1 MFRWRRDA
9 GQGAGPRQ
17 EDGEHGDIAR
27 ATSPQATS
35 AAEPGML
42 ADTALVLTGGGAR
55 AAYQVGLL
63 VWLAKRFPD
72 LRFPI
77 LTGVSAGAVNAT
89 YLAGH
94 RGTFGEAA
102 LELAELWKGLS
113 PEQVFRVDIGWL
125 ARNLA
130 RWGARL
136 VAGGLTRG
144 PRVRGLVDTTPLRET
159 LVRALGAPDGHITGI
174 DYNLRRGALKALAIS
189 ATRYATG
196 QSVVWVQGR
205 DVETWAR
212 PMRRSVATTM
222 TVDHVM
228 ASAALPLFFPAV
240 RVGTEYYGDGGI
252 RQTAPLSPALHLG
265 ARRIIAISTRHGG
278 ADVAAHRPLVMG
290 YPPPAQVM
298 GVLLNA
304 VFLDLIDQD
313 VLRLQRLNS
322 LLAKL
327 PEEKRDGLRIIDLL
341 MLRPSED
348 LGRLAREFEPRLPG
362 AFRTL
367 TRGLGTR
374 EASSPDALS
383 MLMFQS
389 DYLERLI
396 EIGER
401 DAEARRYELEA
412 FIARVREEG

>member
-1 MFRWRRDA
+1 MFRWRR
-9 GQGAGPRQ
+9 GAGPEARTRHEESEQ
-17 EDGEHGDIAR
+17 TSVAR
-27 ATSPQATS
+27 ATSPGTLP
-35 AAEPGML
+35 AAEFGAQ

-55 AAYQVGLL
+55 AAYQVGFL

-72 LRFPI
+72 LRIPI
-77 LTGVSAGAVNAT
+77 VTGVSAGAVNAT
-89 YLAGH
+89 YLAAH

-102 LELAELWKGLS
+102 AELASLWRGLT
-113 PEQVFRVDIGWL
+113 PEQVFRVDTGWL

-136 VAGGLTRG
+136 VAGGVTRG
-144 PRVRGLVDTTPLRET
+144 PRVRGLVDTTPLRDT
-159 LVRALGAPDGHITGI
+159 LARALDAHDGHITGI
-174 DYNLRRGALKALAIS
+174 DHNLRRGALKALAIS

-205 DVETWAR
+205 DIETWVR
-212 PMRRSVATTM
+212 PLRRSLATTL

-228 ASAALPLFFPAV
+228 ASTALPLFFPAV
-240 RVGTEYYGDGGI
+240 RVGTEYFGDGGI
-252 RQTAPLSPALHLG
+252 RQAAPLSPALHLG
-265 ARRIIAISTRHGG
+265 ASRILAISTRHMGKHEA
-278 ADVAAHRPLVMG
+278 ADRSVSMG
-290 YPPPAQVM
+290 YPPPAQVL

-313 VLRLQRLNS
+313 VLRLRRLNS
-322 LLAKL
+322 LLEQL
-327 PEEKRDGLRIIDLL
+327 PEEKRGGLRVIDLL
-341 MLRPSED
+341 VLRPSED

-389 DYLERLI
+389 DYLDRLI
-396 EIGER
+396 EMGEA
-401 DAEARRYELEA
+401 DAEARRAELEA
-412 FIARVREEG
+412 FFERGRTEG